1 MDMDMKELFANGCFV
16 PDWTEVTEDAKTVI
30 PDNVVPARK
39 ELNTLLDELAEIK
52 ENIENLQ
59 AKSWYLS
66 KLRQYTEKGFS
77 RT

>member
-59 AKSWYLS
+59 AKSWYLNQ
-66 KLRQYTEKGFS
+66 LRQYKENGFS